1 MRQQQSKIR
10 TRIEQLENASF
21 FVFVPAA
28 AIAIFSDNGVFE
40 TICLVAGIIFAVTAY
55 LERQL

>member
-1 MRQQQSKIR
+1 MGKQQNKIR
-10 TRIEQLENASF
+10 DRILQLENISF

-28 AIAIFSDNGVFE
+28 AIAIFSDNVFFE
-40 TICLVAGIIFAVTAY
+40 TACLISGIVFAVTNY